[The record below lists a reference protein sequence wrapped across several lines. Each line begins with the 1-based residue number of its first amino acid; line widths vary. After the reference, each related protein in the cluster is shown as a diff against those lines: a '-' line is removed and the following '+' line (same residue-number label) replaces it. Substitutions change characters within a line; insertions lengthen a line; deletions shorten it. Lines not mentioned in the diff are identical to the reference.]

1 MNDDHGHR
9 KRKGGKGDRAG
20 DGLIQTDF
28 MILCEALYGHPD
40 SVGGQGTVERKETPR
55 IRSLISPLSVHPLL
69 RSASL
74 SPSRALS
81 FQPHS
86 PAPVLSDTIS
96 IHVRL
101 EQQSPSSHG
110 AVIQATRLIFP
121 VAVSRGMRAVFP
133 CPMSARRKR
142 KYLSPSVKRV
152 SPSGEGHCL
161 DNTLGKTMPVT
172 QLQFQS
178 PAHPQSSPSS
188 GSFLEKLSAP
198 PCCFCSKLCA

>member
-40 SVGGQGTVERKETPR
+40 SVGGQGREEGDAAHPITDLPVVSSSAPPLRLPP
-55 IRSLISPLSVHPLL
+55 SL
-69 RSASL
+69 
-74 SPSRALS
+74 RALS

-161 DNTLGKTMPVT
+161 DNTLGKTMLVT

-178 PAHPQSSPSS
+178 PAHPQSSPS
-188 GSFLEKLSAP
+188 
-198 PCCFCSKLCA
+198 